1 MTYYAEYLN
10 PSLATVIS
18 NSVALSLWCLIPS
31 EMIRPNHLAKL
42 KIRLLWSKKFF
53 DESYEKLSV
62 EIALEYKV

>member
-10 PSLATVIS
+10 PSLATVIY
-18 NSVALSLWCLIPS
+18 NSVAFSFWCLFPS
-31 EMIRPNHLAKL
+31 KMIRPNHLAKL

-53 DESYEKLSV
+53 DESYEKLFV